1 MIGIRPTNSN
11 NQPQLKIFKNP
22 AQINPPM
29 HNSFLAY
36 IVNESITENESM
48 NQSLHQETE
57 QITLPSDE
65 IKLDIYK
72 KKRTNWDSQI
82 GQTHPSLSLN
92 RDVD

>member
-1 MIGIRPTNSN
+1 
-11 NQPQLKIFKNP
+11 
-22 AQINPPM
+22 M

-65 IKLDIYK
+65 IKLDIYT
-72 KKRTNWDSQI
+72 KRK
-82 GQTHPSLSLN
+82 GQTGILKLGRHIHLSA
-92 RDVD
+92 